1 MIIEIKDWP
10 SDRKIKHITFDIT
23 FEEDG
28 SHVVKTTPAYP
39 MPIMP
44 SPVYGPIVPQP
55 FMPTPTTPVDPL
67 APPWIVTSDVANATN
82 AAAVAPAR
90 EHKDVPPEMKDME
103 F

>member
-1 MIIEIKDWP
+1 MIIEIKDLP
-10 SDRKIKHITFDIT
+10 SDRKVKHITFDIT

-28 SHVVKTTPAYP
+28 SPVVKTFPTLPTP
-39 MPIMP
+39 IVP

-67 APPWIVTSDVANATN
+67 APPWTVTCDTTVNVPLGN
-82 AAAVAPAR
+82 GAVR

>member
-1 MIIEIKDWP
+1 MLIEIKDWP

-28 SHVVKTTPAYP
+28 SHVVKTTPSYP

-55 FMPTPTTPVDPL
+55 FMPTPVDPL
-67 APPWIVTSDVANATN
+67 APPWIVTSDATTN
-82 AAAVAPAR
+82 TAAAVAPAR